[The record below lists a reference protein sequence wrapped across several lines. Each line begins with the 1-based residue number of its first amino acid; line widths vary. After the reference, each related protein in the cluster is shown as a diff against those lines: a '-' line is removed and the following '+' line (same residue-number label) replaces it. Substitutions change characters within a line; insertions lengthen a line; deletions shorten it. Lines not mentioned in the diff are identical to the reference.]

1 MKRKV
6 NPVALLPI
14 FVFLV
19 LYLGLG
25 IVFEYIM
32 KIPMGFYNIPI
43 IYVMQI
49 NIFSFMFLKI

>member
-32 KIPMGFYNIPI
+32 KIPM
-43 IYVMQI
+43 
-49 NIFSFMFLKI
+49 